1 MSQKSEVVEHQIS
14 VEDEWNFSK
23 EEERNLRTL
32 EEDLPDMTKPK
43 IRRVTHILRNNESLK
58 RFFEPNFVAIG
69 PLHHSKHPDSRLY
82 KAEKAKLKLAAMFVE
97 GSGTTKEALYHKI
110 KEELTSLKACYGSK
124 EIETWNDYQLAFIF
138 LVDGCALLRFIDCA
152 ANDKLTDLVFKT
164 DLLTFAK
171 LDLFLLENQLPY
183 QLLQLLISSCSSTR
197 VKELNKSI
205 EDFIS
210 KNVVS
215 LAGRQKQEQN
225 TTEAQESQQQNP
237 ASADFQQP
245 QEQQPAH
252 LLALLRE
259 KMIFEVKSAERPAET
274 FQRFLEAYIFRER
287 KPRHYGH
294 SFRNIKELKERGIR
308 LRMSKTSSI
317 KDVSFS
323 RAILNFCFASLNVPP
338 ITVDDSTGPKFM
350 NLIAFEM
357 SYDFENK
364 FEVTSYIS
372 FLDYLIDREED
383 VRELSDSG
391 VLQNELGSDKDVADL
406 FNTISKN
413 LVPDPEAYSE
423 VKLAIQEHCNCAL
436 ATYVVQLYYTYFSSP
451 WSFLAFVGAILG
463 LFFQAIQS
471 YYKVYGKESATN

>member
-1 MSQKSEVVEHQIS
+1 MSQKPEVVEHQIS

-32 EEDLPDMTKPK
+32 EEDLPDMTEPK

-183 QLLQLLISSCSSTR
+183 QLLQPLISSCSFTR
-197 VKELNKSI
+197 AKELNKSI

-210 KNVVS
+210 KNVLSV
-215 LAGRQKQEQN
+215 AGGRNKN
-225 TTEAQESQQQNP
+225 KT
-237 ASADFQQP
+237 
-245 QEQQPAH
+245 
-252 LLALLRE
+252 LLKLRSRNNKIQLL
-259 KMIFEVKSAERPAET
+259 
-274 FQRFLEAYIFRER
+274 L
-287 KPRHYGH
+287 
-294 SFRNIKELKERGIR
+294 
-308 LRMSKTSSI
+308 
-317 KDVSFS
+317 SFS
-323 RAILNFCFASLNVPP
+323 SHNNSSL
-338 ITVDDSTGPKFM
+338 
-350 NLIAFEM
+350 LIFWRCCV
-357 SYDFENK
+357 NK
-364 FEVTSYIS
+364 
-372 FLDYLIDREED
+372 
-383 VRELSDSG
+383 
-391 VLQNELGSDKDVADL
+391 
-406 FNTISKN
+406 
-413 LVPDPEAYSE
+413 
-423 VKLAIQEHCNCAL
+423 
-436 ATYVVQLYYTYFSSP
+436 
-451 WSFLAFVGAILG
+451 
-463 LFFQAIQS
+463 
-471 YYKVYGKESATN
+471 

>member
-1 MSQKSEVVEHQIS
+1 
-14 VEDEWNFSK
+14 
-23 EEERNLRTL
+23 
-32 EEDLPDMTKPK
+32 
-43 IRRVTHILRNNESLK
+43 
-58 RFFEPNFVAIG
+58 
-69 PLHHSKHPDSRLY
+69 
-82 KAEKAKLKLAAMFVE
+82 
-97 GSGTTKEALYHKI
+97 
-110 KEELTSLKACYGSK
+110 
-124 EIETWNDYQLAFIF
+124 
-138 LVDGCALLRFIDCA
+138 
-152 ANDKLTDLVFKT
+152 
-164 DLLTFAK
+164 
-171 LDLFLLENQLPY
+171 
-183 QLLQLLISSCSSTR
+183 
-197 VKELNKSI
+197 
-205 EDFIS
+205 
-210 KNVVS
+210 
-215 LAGRQKQEQN
+215 
-225 TTEAQESQQQNP
+225 
-237 ASADFQQP
+237 
-245 QEQQPAH
+245 
-252 LLALLRE
+252 
-259 KMIFEVKSAERPAET
+259 
-274 FQRFLEAYIFRER
+274 
-287 KPRHYGH
+287 
-294 SFRNIKELKERGIR
+294 
-308 LRMSKTSSI
+308 MSKTSSI

-323 RAILNFCFASLNVPP
+323 RDILNFCFATLNIPP

-471 YYKVYGKESATN
+471 YYKVYGKGSATN